1 MRLEPSSSCESLS
14 LEVLLVLLVELES
27 RLELDQPSESELSSQ
42 LSPLDDEDESL
53 LELDSCLRLL
63 LDLLY
68 LAFFLADELSVVDVL
83 LRFFPRVSSVRA
95 RLLDFSNGP
104 PASSVRFLLSLSF
117 LAGVC
122 SMVTVVVGAGG
133 SPF

>member
-27 RLELDQPSESELSSQ
+27 QLDQPSDLELSSQ
-42 LSPLDDEDESL
+42 LSSLDDEDESL

-68 LAFFLADELSVVDVL
+68 LAFFLADELSPAIDAL

-95 RLLDFSNGP
+95 LLLDFSNGP
-104 PASSVRFLLSLSF
+104 PASSVRFLLPLSF

-122 SMVTVVVGAGG
+122 PMVTVVVGAGG
-133 SPF
+133 SPS

>member
-1 MRLEPSSSCESLS
+1 M
-14 LEVLLVLLVELES
+14 LLVELES

-68 LAFFLADELSVVDVL
+68 LAFFLADELSVVDAL

-104 PASSVRFLLSLSF
+104 PASSVRFLLPLSF

-122 SMVTVVVGAGG
+122 PMVTVVVGAGG